1 MNLQSLTTLTTH
13 IILPMKNNQTA
24 CKTYYTQMLIGQKQI
39 ENDILNGYYTNSCV
53 PEILNL
59 IKEETSKYT
68 KKLQG

>member
-1 MNLQSLTTLTTH
+1 
-13 IILPMKNNQTA
+13 MKNNQTA
-24 CKTYYTQMLIGQKQI
+24 RKTYYTQMLIGQKQI